1 MQATLYKISAH
12 CKSQTLFDRGV
23 GGGGGVGAGWHLC
36 TWFNGHGDE

>member
-23 GGGGGVGAGWHLC
+23 GGGGGGWGRLASLHLVQ
-36 TWFNGHGDE
+36 WSW